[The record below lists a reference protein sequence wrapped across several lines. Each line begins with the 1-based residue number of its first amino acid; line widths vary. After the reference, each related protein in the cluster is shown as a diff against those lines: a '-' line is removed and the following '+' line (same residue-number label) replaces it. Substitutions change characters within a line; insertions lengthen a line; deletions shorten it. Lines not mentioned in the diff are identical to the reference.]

1 MLVRRRVLPA
11 VLAMAALGCGVAAGV
26 RETAARADV
35 APLGGP
41 QATTPV
47 LSARRVPTVLA
58 APIARR
64 RLRADLA
71 TWSAGVGGSSCA
83 TVVTPDGDTALDLR
97 GDLPVVPASTLKLLT
112 ATAAL
117 DVLGPDHR
125 FRTTVVGPP
134 PTGGIV
140 AGDLALVGGGDPLLA
155 SPDYVA
161 RYERQP
167 QVHTDL
173 DRLAAALVDAG
184 VRRVEGSVVG
194 DESRYDTERAV
205 AGWPARYLDQ
215 KQIGPL
221 SALSVNDGFA
231 QYPTVGTW
239 RELVPAFDPAAD
251 AAAVLTRLL
260 EGRGVDVVGDPR
272 SGRALDGAPELAA
285 VESEPL
291 TEVVR
296 ELLQESDNNTAELLV
311 KELGQRAG
319 TPTTA
324 GGVAQVVAAL
334 EANGFDLAGVTL
346 EDGSGLSPDDHVTC
360 RLLLAVLSDPETG
373 PILAERLSVAG
384 ETGTLAKAFV
394 GTSLEGHL
402 HAKTGSL
409 NAVAALT
416 GRVVDDDGSISFAYV
431 VNDPDGRV
439 DEPAVV
445 ASQAALGQILLSW
458 PQVPSLEALR
468 PLPLASP

>member
-1 MLVRRRVLPA
+1 MLVRRALPVALAVA
-11 VLAMAALGCGVAAGV
+11 VLACGTGAGLLE
-26 RETAARADV
+26 RGARAGAEPV
-35 APLGGP
+35 GGP
-41 QATTPV
+41 EAVTPV
-47 LSARRVPTVLA
+47 LSARRVPRVVA
-58 APIARR
+58 EPIALR

-71 TWSAGVGGSSCA
+71 TWSAGVGDGSCA
-83 TVVTPDGDTALDLR
+83 TVVTPDGTTALDAR
-97 GDLPVVPASTLKLLT
+97 GDQPVVPASTLKLLT

-125 FRTTVVGPP
+125 YRTSVVGPAP
-134 PTGGIV
+134 ADGV
-140 AGDLALVGGGDPLLA
+140 VRGDLTLVGGGDPLLA

-173 DRLAAALVDAG
+173 DRLAAGLVEAG

-194 DESRYDTERAV
+194 DESRYDRQRSV
-205 AGWPARYLDQ
+205 AGWPVRYLDQ
-215 KQIGPL
+215 NQIGPL

-231 QYPTVGTW
+231 QYPTPGTW
-239 RELVPAFDPAAD
+239 RELVPAPDPAAD
-251 AAAVLTRLL
+251 AADVLTRLL
-260 EGRGVDVVGDPR
+260 ELHGVEVTGDAR
-272 SGRALDGAPELAA
+272 SGSAPDGAPELAA

-311 KELGQRAG
+311 KELGHQAG
-319 TPTTA
+319 DPSTS
-324 GGVAQVVAAL
+324 GGLVQVRAAL
-334 EANGFDLAGVTL
+334 EANGFDLTGVSL
-346 EDGSGLSPDDHVTC
+346 QDGSGLSPDDRVTC
-360 RLLLAVLSDPETG
+360 RLLLAALADPGTG
-373 PILAERLSVAG
+373 PVLTARLAVAG
-384 ETGTLAKAFV
+384 ETGTLAKVFV

-416 GRVVDDDGSISFAYV
+416 GRITDDDGSISFAYV

-458 PQVPSLEALR
+458 PQVPSLDALR
-468 PLPLASP
+468 PLPLTAP